1 MTYLRRSRGIVWA
14 TPPATRA
21 EGAVELVLAELEA
34 QLARAVPYIL
44 IFDLSHAAIPDAV
57 QRQKLAAHLRDNDKE
72 IRRWVRG
79 LGVILTRPLVRGIV
93 TAIFWVSP
101 PPIPS
106 KIFSTQSEA
115 AEWAQSLVDGARATP

>member
-1 MTYLRRSRGIVWA
+1 MPYLRRSGGIVWA
-14 TPPATRA
+14 TPPATHTGR
-21 EGAVELVLAELEA
+21 ELELVLAELEA
-34 QLARAVPYIL
+34 QLARAVPYVL

-57 QRQKLAAHLRDNDKE
+57 QRQKLSAHVRDNDRE

-79 LGVILTRPLVRGIV
+79 VGVVLTSSLVRGVV

-115 AEWAQSLVDGARATP
+115 AEWAQSLIDGARATP

>member
-1 MTYLRRSRGIVWA
+1 MPYLRRSRGIVWA
-14 TPPATRA
+14 TPPGTCP
-21 EGAVELVLAELEA
+21 EGEVEVVLAELKAE
-34 QLARAVPYIL
+34 LAKAVPYVLVI
-44 IFDLSHAAIPDAV
+44 DLSHAAIPDAV
-57 QRQKLAAHLRDNDKE
+57 QRSKLAAHIRDNDKE

-79 LGVILTRPLVRGIV
+79 IGLILTSSLVRGVV

-115 AEWAQSLVDGARATP
+115 AEWAQSLIDGARAMP